1 MTKILKFISSNSWI
15 GSHYTMYV
23 DDVSYSLTKG
33 HWRYGGKFGDETDH
47 AIYILKSEYGISK
60 TRNEINFEWDGSL

>member
-1 MTKILKFISSNSWI
+1 M
-15 GSHYTMYV
+15 
-23 DDVSYSLTKG
+23 SYSLTKG